1 MIIFL
6 YLFVLFFNPPAT
18 CTVKMASNHELAVTY
33 AALILEDEGIAITG
47 EKIQAILTAA
57 GVQVEPFWPSLYAK
71 ALEGV
76 NVKDLI
82 SNLSS
87 GVGTGGGAAPAAAAA
102 APSGGAAAAAPAKEE
117 KKKEEPKE
125 ESEDED
131 MGFGLFD

>member
-1 MIIFL
+1 
-6 YLFVLFFNPPAT
+6 
-18 CTVKMASNHELAVTY
+18 MASHHELAVIY

-82 SNLSS
+82 SNISS
-87 GVGTGGGAAPAAAAA
+87 GVGTGGGAAPAAAASG
-102 APSGGAAAAAPAKEE
+102 APAAAAPAKEE
-117 KKKEEPKE
+117 KKKEEVKE
-125 ESEDED
+125 ESEEED

>member
-1 MIIFL
+1 
-6 YLFVLFFNPPAT
+6 
-18 CTVKMASNHELAVTY
+18 MASHHELAVIY

-82 SNLSS
+82 SNISS
-87 GVGTGGGAAPAAAAA
+87 GVGSAGAAAPAAS
-102 APSGGAAAAAPAKEE
+102 SGGATAAAEKPAAAPAKKEE
-117 KKKEEPKE
+117 KKE

>member
-6 YLFVLFFNPPAT
+6 IDVYNCAT
-18 CTVKMASNHELAVTY
+18 CTVKMASHHELAVIY

-82 SNLSS
+82 SNISS
-87 GVGTGGGAAPAAAAA
+87 GVGSAGAAAPAASSGGTTAAA
-102 APSGGAAAAAPAKEE
+102 EKPAAAPAKKEE
-117 KKKEEPKE
+117 KKE

>member
-1 MIIFL
+1 
-6 YLFVLFFNPPAT
+6 
-18 CTVKMASNHELAVTY
+18 MASQHELAVIY
-33 AALILEDEGIAITG
+33 AALILQDEGIAITG

-57 GVQVEPFWPSLYAK
+57 GIQVEPFWPSLYAK

-82 SNLSS
+82 SNISS
-87 GVGTGGGAAPAAAAA
+87 GVGSAGAGPAAAAAPAAAAS
-102 APSGGAAAAAPAKEE
+102 APAAAAAPAKKEE
-117 KKKEEPKE
+117 KKE